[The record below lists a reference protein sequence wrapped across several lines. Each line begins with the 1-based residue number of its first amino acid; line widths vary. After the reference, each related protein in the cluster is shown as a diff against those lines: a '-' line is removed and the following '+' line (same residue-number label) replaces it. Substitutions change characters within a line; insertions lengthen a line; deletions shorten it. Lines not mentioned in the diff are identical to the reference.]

1 MDLTVVLFVTLGVC
15 LLLGV
20 PISFSIGISALVG
33 LYVGDIPFTF
43 LPQSAV
49 TSVDSLSLM
58 AIPFFVLAGSVMDTG
73 GLSKRLINVAQ
84 GLVGNV
90 RGGFGMVTVIACAF
104 FAAICGS
111 SPATVAAIGS
121 IMIPAM
127 VSRGYSAPKA
137 AAISA
142 CAGGLGI
149 IIPPSINMVIYGV
162 TAGVS
167 ISDMFL
173 AGFLPGLLIVAA
185 LCLVNYFVA
194 RKDGIEGSGIK
205 FELKNFFR
213 SFWDAKWALLAP
225 VIILGGIYTGVFT
238 PTESA
243 VAAVIYGLV
252 IGLFVY
258 KELKWKDLPRIL
270 AESATTTGSII
281 IILGLATAF
290 GKLVS
295 MYQIPQQLA
304 NGMSQLTQNPYVL
317 MLLIAGVIF
326 ILGMFMETLSIMI
339 ILTPIFLPIV
349 RNAGVD
355 PIHFGMLMVLGC
367 EIGMMTPP
375 VGINIFV
382 ASGISGSSLEKVSKS
397 ILPFIGTMAI
407 VYILIILVPQI
418 STFLP
423 SLFK

>member
-1 MDLTVVLFVTLGVC
+1 MNVTLALFATLGAC

-33 LYVGDIPFTF
+33 LYVGGIPFTF

-49 TSVDSLSLM
+49 TSVDSLSIM
-58 AIPFFVLAGSVMDTG
+58 AVPFFVLAGSVMDTG
-73 GLSKRLINVAQ
+73 GLSKRLISTAQ
-84 GLVGNV
+84 SLVGNV
-90 RGGFGMVTVIACAF
+90 TGGIGMVTVIACAF

-127 VSRGYSAPKA
+127 IRNGYPVPQA
-137 AAISA
+137 AATAA

-173 AGFLPGLLIVAA
+173 AGFIPGMIIVAA
-185 LCLVNYFVA
+185 LCLTNYYIA
-194 RKDGIEGSGIK
+194 KKNKIPKSGGK
-205 FELKNFFR
+205 FTLRVFFKAV
-213 SFWDAKWALLAP
+213 WEAKWALLAP
-225 VIILGGIYTGVFT
+225 VLILGGIYSGWFT

-243 VAAVIYGLV
+243 VVAVVYGMFV
-252 IGLFVY
+252 GLFVY
-258 KELKWKDLPRIL
+258 KELRLRDLPRIFI
-270 AESATTTGSII
+270 ESATTTGTII

-290 GKLVS
+290 GRLVS
-295 MYQIPQQLA
+295 MFQIPQQLA
-304 NGMSQLTQNPYVL
+304 NSMAGVTQNPYVL
-317 MLLIAGVIF
+317 MLMIAGIIF

-349 RNAGVD
+349 TAAGVD
-355 PIHFGMLMVLGC
+355 PYHFGMLMVLGA

-375 VGINIFV
+375 VGINLFV
-382 ASGISGSSLEKVSKS
+382 ASGISNSPLEQVSRHM
-397 ILPFIGTMAI
+397 LPLIAVMVA
-407 VYILIILVPQI
+407 VYILIIMVPQL
-418 STFLP
+418 STLLP
-423 SLFK
+423 SLVG